1 MKQNDWTS
9 KLHERLDGHKAT
21 VPDGLWDKIAE
32 RLDDNIA
39 TAPAP
44 LPNNHNRPKTICLV
58 ALAMS
63 AAASVAVV
71 VMVAL
76 RMNDDTINNVASKFD
91 SPAASLHNPAPSSV
105 FNVPHRLI
113 SRIAST
119 TNASEPTA
127 QTPQA
132 AVLLA
137 EATPLSEDTTYRSV
151 CETPANDLQT
161 ITAPDESNA
170 RPDERSS
177 TSRMRKGGNANKTY
191 NKPSATSYA
200 LTQQT
205 KHAQQSAKWN
215 IGVHAEGITT
225 DSRNTQRPMLMATRD
240 ADMLVSGNPNKV
252 QSVLSN
258 APLQLADYSQTKHH
272 YHPMSFGL
280 SVGYNL
286 TPRLTLTTGMVY
298 TYASSDFTS
307 SAAGDDIVETQRLHY
322 IGVPLSVKYKVWGNS
337 AIHTYA
343 IAGCQADFNV
353 SAKMQTG
360 DITTDADK
368 DRTQWSVG
376 GAVGIQYNII
386 PRMGIYAEPGVRY
399 YIDNKS
405 SVETI
410 FKEKKLNFNLQLG
423 VRVEL

>member
-44 LPNNHNRPKTICLV
+44 LPNNRNRHKTIRLV

-76 RMNDDTINNVASKFD
+76 RMNDDTINNVASKYNR
-91 SPAASLHNPAPSSV
+91 PAASLHNPATSSV
-105 FNVPHRLI
+105 VNAPQRLI
-113 SRIAST
+113 SRIASAT
-119 TNASEPTA
+119 HASEPIA
-127 QTPQA
+127 QTPQT

-137 EATPLSEDTTYRSV
+137 EAAPLSEDTTYRSV

-161 ITAPDESNA
+161 ITAPDESN
-170 RPDERSS
+170 S

-200 LTQQT
+200 LTRQT

-298 TYASSDFTS
+298 TYASSEFTS
-307 SAAGDDIVETQRLHY
+307 SAAGDHIVETQRLHY
-322 IGVPLSVKYKVWGNS
+322 IGIPLSVKYKVWGNN
-337 AIHTYA
+337 AIQTYA
-343 IAGCQADFNV
+343 TAGCQADFNV
-353 SAKMQTG
+353 SANIQT
-360 DITTDADK
+360 DNITKDADK

-376 GAVGIQYNII
+376 GAVGVQYNII

>member
-44 LPNNHNRPKTICLV
+44 LPNNRNRHKTIRLV

-91 SPAASLHNPAPSSV
+91 RPAASLQNPAPSSV
-105 FNVPHRLI
+105 VNAPHRLI
-113 SRIAST
+113 SRIASAT
-119 TNASEPTA
+119 HASEPTA

-137 EATPLSEDTTYRSV
+137 EAAPLSEDTTYRSV

-161 ITAPDESNA
+161 ITAPDESN
-170 RPDERSS
+170 S
-177 TSRMRKGGNANKTY
+177 TSRMRKGGNANRTY

-225 DSRNTQRPMLMATRD
+225 DSRYTQRPMLMATRD

-322 IGVPLSVKYKVWGNS
+322 IGVPLNLKYKVWGNS

-343 IAGCQADFNV
+343 TAGCQADFNV

-376 GAVGIQYNII
+376 GAVGVQYNII

>member
-9 KLHERLDGHKAT
+9 KLRERLDDHKAT

-32 RLDDNIA
+32 RLDDNNA
-39 TAPAP
+39 VAPAQ
-44 LPNNHNRPKTICLV
+44 LLNNRNRPKTIRLV
-58 ALAMS
+58 ALALS

-76 RMNDDTINNVASKFD
+76 RMNDDTINNVAQIYD
-91 SPAASLHNPAPSSV
+91 RPAASLHNPAPSSV
-105 FNVPHRLI
+105 VNAPQ
-113 SRIAST
+113 RIMARITST
-119 TNASEPTA
+119 TPASKPMA
-127 QTPQA
+127 QTTEA
-132 AVLLA
+132 TLLLA
-137 EATPLSEDTTYRSV
+137 EAAPLSEDTTYRSV

-161 ITAPDESNA
+161 RTAPDESNA
-170 RPDERSS
+170 TPNESSS

-200 LTQQT
+200 LIRQT
-205 KHAQQSAKWN
+205 KHSRQSNRWN
-215 IGVHAEGITT
+215 VGVHAEGITT
-225 DSRNTQRPMLMATRD
+225 DSRNTQRPMLMATRES
-240 ADMLVSGNPNKV
+240 DMLASGNPNKV

-322 IGVPLSVKYKVWGNS
+322 IGVPLNLKYKVWGNS

-343 IAGCQADFNV
+343 TAGCQADFNV

-368 DRTQWSVG
+368 DCTQWSVG
-376 GAVGIQYNII
+376 GAVGVQYNII

>member
-9 KLHERLDGHKAT
+9 KLHERLDGHKVT

-32 RLDDNIA
+32 RLDDNSA

-44 LPNNHNRPKTICLV
+44 LINNRNRPKTIRLV

-76 RMNDDTINNVASKFD
+76 RMNDDTINNVASKYNR
-91 SPAASLHNPAPSSV
+91 PAASLHNPAASSV
-105 FNVPHRLI
+105 FNAPQRLMA
-113 SRIAST
+113 RITST
-119 TNASEPTA
+119 THASEPMA

-137 EATPLSEDTTYRSV
+137 EAAPLSEDTTYRSV
-151 CETPANDLQT
+151 CETPDNDLQT

-170 RPDERSS
+170 TPDESHS
-177 TSRMRKGGNANKTY
+177 TSRMRKGGNANRTY

-200 LTQQT
+200 MTRQT
-205 KHAQQSAKWN
+205 KHTQQSARWN

-225 DSRNTQRPMLMATRD
+225 DSRNTQRPMLMATRESD
-240 ADMLVSGNPNKV
+240 VLASGNPNKV

-286 TPRLTLTTGMVY
+286 THRLTLTTGMVY

-322 IGVPLSVKYKVWGNS
+322 IGIPLNVKYKVWGNS
-337 AIHTYA
+337 AVQTYA
-343 IAGCQADFNV
+343 TAGGQADINV
-353 SAKMQTG
+353 SAKIQTG
-360 DITTDADK
+360 DITKDTDK
-368 DRTQWSVG
+368 DHIQFSIG
-376 GAVGIQYNII
+376 GAVGVQYNVI
-386 PRMGIYAEPGVRY
+386 PHLGLYAEPGVRY

>member
-9 KLHERLDGHKAT
+9 KLRERLDGHKAT

-32 RLDDNIA
+32 RIDDNNA
-39 TAPAP
+39 AAPAP
-44 LPNNHNRPKTICLV
+44 LLNNRNRPKTIRLV
-58 ALAMS
+58 ALALS

-76 RMNDDTINNVASKFD
+76 RMNDDTINNVAQIYD
-91 SPAASLHNPAPSSV
+91 RPAASLHNPAPSSV
-105 FNVPHRLI
+105 VNAPQRLMA
-113 SRIAST
+113 RITST
-119 TNASEPTA
+119 TPASEPMA
-127 QTPQA
+127 QTPETTL
-132 AVLLA
+132 LLA
-137 EATPLSEDTTYRSV
+137 EAAPLAEDTKYRSV

-161 ITAPDESNA
+161 RTAPDETNA
-170 RPDERSS
+170 TPNESSS
-177 TSRMRKGGNANKTY
+177 TSRMRKGGNANRTY

-200 LTQQT
+200 YSRQT
-205 KHAQQSAKWN
+205 ASSLQSNRWTV
-215 IGVHAEGITT
+215 GVHAEGITT
-225 DSRNTQRPMLMATRD
+225 DSRNTQRPMLMATRES
-240 ADMLVSGNPNKV
+240 DMLASGNPNKV

-322 IGVPLSVKYKVWGNS
+322 IGVPLNLKYKVWGNS

-343 IAGCQADFNV
+343 TAGCQADFNV

-376 GAVGIQYNII
+376 GAVGVQYNII

>member
-44 LPNNHNRPKTICLV
+44 LPNNHNRPKTIRLV

-91 SPAASLHNPAPSSV
+91 SPAASLHNPATSSV
-105 FNVPHRLI
+105 VNVPHRLMA
-113 SRIAST
+113 RITST
-119 TNASEPTA
+119 THASEPTA

-161 ITAPDESNA
+161 ITAPDESNTT
-170 RPDERSS
+170 PDENNS
-177 TSRMRKGGNANKTY
+177 TSRMRKGGNANRTY

-200 LTQQT
+200 LTRQT

-307 SAAGDDIVETQRLHY
+307 SAAGDHIVETQRLHY
-322 IGVPLSVKYKVWGNS
+322 IGIPLSVKYKVWGNN
-337 AIHTYA
+337 AIQTYA
-343 IAGCQADFNV
+343 TAGCQADFNV
-353 SAKMQTG
+353 SANIQT
-360 DITTDADK
+360 DNITKDADK

-376 GAVGIQYNII
+376 GAVGVQYNFL
-386 PRMGIYAEPGVRY
+386 PHMGIYAEPGMRY

>member
-44 LPNNHNRPKTICLV
+44 LPNNHNRPKTIRLV

-76 RMNDDTINNVASKFD
+76 RMNDDTINNVASKYNR
-91 SPAASLHNPAPSSV
+91 PAASLHNPATSSV
-105 FNVPHRLI
+105 VNAPQRLI
-113 SRIAST
+113 SRIASAT
-119 TNASEPTA
+119 HASELTA

-200 LTQQT
+200 LTRQT

-225 DSRNTQRPMLMATRD
+225 DSRNTQRLMLMATRD

-298 TYASSDFTS
+298 TYASSEFTS
-307 SAAGDDIVETQRLHY
+307 SAAGDHIVETQRLHY
-322 IGVPLSVKYKVWGNS
+322 IGIPLSVKYKVWGNN
-337 AIHTYA
+337 AIQTYA
-343 IAGCQADFNV
+343 TAGCQADFNV
-353 SAKMQTG
+353 SANIQT
-360 DITTDADK
+360 DNITKDADK

-376 GAVGIQYNII
+376 GAVGVQYNII

>member
-44 LPNNHNRPKTICLV
+44 LPNNRNRPKTIRLI

-76 RMNDDTINNVASKFD
+76 RMNDDTINNVASKYNRQ
-91 SPAASLHNPAPSSV
+91 AASLHNPATPSV
-105 FNVPHRLI
+105 VNAPQRLMA
-113 SRIAST
+113 RITSAT
-119 TNASEPTA
+119 PASEPMA
-127 QTPQA
+127 QTPETTL
-132 AVLLA
+132 LLA
-137 EATPLSEDTTYRSV
+137 EAAPLSGDTTYRSV

-161 ITAPDESNA
+161 ITAPDESTA
-170 RPDERSS
+170 TPDESNS
-177 TSRMRKGGNANKTY
+177 TSRMRKGGNANRTY

-200 LTQQT
+200 MTRQT
-205 KHAQQSAKWN
+205 KHTHQSNRWN

-225 DSRNTQRPMLMATRD
+225 DSRNTQRPMLMATRES
-240 ADMLVSGNPNKV
+240 DMLASGNPNKV

-280 SVGYNL
+280 SVGYSL

-322 IGVPLSVKYKVWGNS
+322 IGIPLNVKYKVWGNNT
-337 AIHTYA
+337 IHTYA

-376 GAVGIQYNII
+376 GAVGVQYNII
-386 PRMGIYAEPGVRY
+386 PRMGIYAEPGMRY

>member
-44 LPNNHNRPKTICLV
+44 RINNRNRPKTIRLV

-91 SPAASLHNPAPSSV
+91 RPAASLHNPATSSV
-105 FNVPHRLI
+105 VNAPHRLI
-113 SRIAST
+113 SRIASAT
-119 TNASEPTA
+119 HASEPIA

-161 ITAPDESNA
+161 ITAPDESN
-170 RPDERSS
+170 S
-177 TSRMRKGGNANKTY
+177 TSRMRKGSNANRTY

-200 LTQQT
+200 LTRQT

-225 DSRNTQRPMLMATRD
+225 DSRNTQRPMLMATRES
-240 ADMLVSGNPNKV
+240 DMLASGNPNKV

-286 TPRLTLTTGMVY
+286 TPRLALTTGMVY

-307 SAAGDDIVETQRLHY
+307 SAAGDDIIETQRLHY
-322 IGVPLSVKYKVWGNS
+322 IGVPLNLKYKVWGNS

-343 IAGCQADFNV
+343 TAGCQADFNI

-368 DRTQWSVG
+368 DRTQWSVV

>member
-44 LPNNHNRPKTICLV
+44 LLNNRNRPKTIRLV
-58 ALAMS
+58 ALALS

-76 RMNDDTINNVASKFD
+76 RMNDDTINKVAQIYD
-91 SPAASLHNPAPSSV
+91 RPAASLHNPATSSV
-105 FNVPHRLI
+105 VNAPQRLMA
-113 SRIAST
+113 RITSAT
-119 TNASEPTA
+119 PASEPMA
-127 QTPQA
+127 QTPETPL
-132 AVLLA
+132 LLA
-137 EATPLSEDTTYRSV
+137 EAAPLSEDTTYRSV

-161 ITAPDESNA
+161 RTAPDESNA
-170 RPDERSS
+170 TPDESYS
-177 TSRMRKGGNANKTY
+177 TSRMRKGGNANKPY

-200 LTQQT
+200 MTRQT
-205 KHAQQSAKWN
+205 ASSLQSNRWTV
-215 IGVHAEGITT
+215 GVHAEGITT
-225 DSRNTQRPMLMATRD
+225 DSRNTQRPMLMATRES
-240 ADMLVSGNPNKV
+240 DMLVSGNPNKV

-258 APLQLADYSQTKHH
+258 APLQLTDYSQTKHH

-322 IGVPLSVKYKVWGNS
+322 IGIPLNVKYKVWGNS

-343 IAGCQADFNV
+343 TAGCQADFNV

-368 DRTQWSVG
+368 DHTQWSVG

-386 PRMGIYAEPGVRY
+386 PHMGIYAEPGVRY

>member
-44 LPNNHNRPKTICLV
+44 LPNNHNRPKTIRLV

-91 SPAASLHNPAPSSV
+91 SPAASLHNPATSSV
-105 FNVPHRLI
+105 VNAPQRLI
-113 SRIAST
+113 SRIASAT
-119 TNASEPTA
+119 HASEPTA

-161 ITAPDESNA
+161 ITAPDESN
-170 RPDERSS
+170 S
-177 TSRMRKGGNANKTY
+177 TSRMRKGGNANRTY

-200 LTQQT
+200 MTRQT
-205 KHAQQSAKWN
+205 KHTHQSNRWN

-240 ADMLVSGNPNKV
+240 ADMLASGNPNKV

-307 SAAGDDIVETQRLHY
+307 SAAGDDIIETQRLHY
-322 IGVPLSVKYKVWGNS
+322 IGVPLSVKYKVWGNN

>member
-44 LPNNHNRPKTICLV
+44 LPNNHNRPKTIRLV

-91 SPAASLHNPAPSSV
+91 SPAASLHNPATSSV
-105 FNVPHRLI
+105 VNAPQRLI
-113 SRIAST
+113 SRIASAT
-119 TNASEPTA
+119 HASEPTA

-161 ITAPDESNA
+161 ITAPDESNVT
-170 RPDERSS
+170 PDESYS

-225 DSRNTQRPMLMATRD
+225 DSRNTQRPMLMATRES
-240 ADMLVSGNPNKV
+240 DMLVSGNPNKV

-298 TYASSDFTS
+298 TYASSEFTS
-307 SAAGDDIVETQRLHY
+307 SAAGDHIVETQRLHY
-322 IGVPLSVKYKVWGNS
+322 IGIPLSVKYKVWGNN
-337 AIHTYA
+337 AIQTYA
-343 IAGCQADFNV
+343 TAGCQADFNV
-353 SAKMQTG
+353 SANIQT
-360 DITTDADK
+360 DNITKDADK

-376 GAVGIQYNII
+376 GAVGVQYNII

>member
-44 LPNNHNRPKTICLV
+44 LPNNRNRPKTIRLV

-76 RMNDDTINNVASKFD
+76 RMNDDTINNVASKYNRQ
-91 SPAASLHNPAPSSV
+91 AASLHNPATSSV
-105 FNVPHRLI
+105 VNAPQRLI
-113 SRIAST
+113 SRIASAT
-119 TNASEPTA
+119 HASEPMA
-127 QTPQA
+127 QIPQT

-137 EATPLSEDTTYRSV
+137 EAAPLSEDTIYRSV

-161 ITAPDESNA
+161 RTAPDESNA
-170 RPDERSS
+170 TPDESYS
-177 TSRMRKGGNANKTY
+177 TSRMRKGGNANRTY

-200 LTQQT
+200 ITRQT
-205 KHAQQSAKWN
+205 KHAHQSNRWN

-225 DSRNTQRPMLMATRD
+225 DSRNTQRPMLMATRES
-240 ADMLVSGNPNKV
+240 DMLASGNPNKV

-280 SVGYNL
+280 SVGYSL
-286 TPRLTLTTGMVY
+286 TSRLALTTGMVY

-322 IGVPLSVKYKVWGNS
+322 IGVPLNLKYNVWGNN

-343 IAGCQADFNV
+343 TAGCQADFNV

-376 GAVGIQYNII
+376 GAVGVQYNII

>member
-9 KLHERLDGHKAT
+9 KLRERLDDHKAT

-32 RLDDNIA
+32 RLDDNNA
-39 TAPAP
+39 AAPAP
-44 LPNNHNRPKTICLV
+44 LLNNRNRPKTIRLV
-58 ALAMS
+58 ALALS

-76 RMNDDTINNVASKFD
+76 RMNDDTINKVAQIYD
-91 SPAASLHNPAPSSV
+91 RPAASLHNQAPSSV
-105 FNVPHRLI
+105 VNAPQRLI
-113 SRIAST
+113 SSIAST
-119 TNASEPTA
+119 THASEPMA

-137 EATPLSEDTTYRSV
+137 EAAPLSEDTTYRSV

-170 RPDERSS
+170 TPDESYS
-177 TSRMRKGGNANKTY
+177 TSRMRKGGNANKPY

-200 LTQQT
+200 YSRQT
-205 KHAQQSAKWN
+205 ASSLQSNRWTV
-215 IGVHAEGITT
+215 GVHAEGITT
-225 DSRNTQRPMLMATRD
+225 DSRNTQRPMLMATRES
-240 ADMLVSGNPNKV
+240 DMLVSGYPNKV

-286 TPRLTLTTGMVY
+286 TPRITLTTGMVY

-307 SAAGDDIVETQRLHY
+307 SAAGDDIIETQRLHY
-322 IGVPLSVKYKVWGNS
+322 IGVPLNVKYKVWGNS

-343 IAGCQADFNV
+343 TAGCQADFNV

-376 GAVGIQYNII
+376 GAVGVQYNIL
-386 PRMGIYAEPGVRY
+386 PHMGIYAEPGVRY

>member
-9 KLHERLDGHKAT
+9 KLRERLDDHKAT

-32 RLDDNIA
+32 RLDDNNA

-44 LPNNHNRPKTICLV
+44 LLNNRNRTKTIRLV

-76 RMNDDTINNVASKFD
+76 RMNDDTINNVAQIYD
-91 SPAASLHNPAPSSV
+91 RPAASLHNPTPSSV
-105 FNVPHRLI
+105 VNAPQRLMA
-113 SRIAST
+113 RITSATPASK
-119 TNASEPTA
+119 PMA
-127 QTPQA
+127 QTPETTL
-132 AVLLA
+132 LLA
-137 EATPLSEDTTYRSV
+137 EAAPLAEDTTYRSV

-161 ITAPDESNA
+161 RTAPDETNA
-170 RPDERSS
+170 TPNKTSS
-177 TSRMRKGGNANKTY
+177 TSRMRKGGNANKPY

-200 LTQQT
+200 YSRQT
-205 KHAQQSAKWN
+205 ASSLQSNRWTV
-215 IGVHAEGITT
+215 GVHAEGITT
-225 DSRNTQRPMLMATRD
+225 DSRNTQRPMLMATRES
-240 ADMLVSGNPNKV
+240 DMLVSGNPNKV

-322 IGVPLSVKYKVWGNS
+322 IGIPLNLKYKVWGNN

-343 IAGCQADFNV
+343 TAGCQADFNV

-368 DRTQWSVG
+368 DRTQWAVG
-376 GAVGIQYNII
+376 GAVGVQYNII

>member
-44 LPNNHNRPKTICLV
+44 LPNNRNRPKTIRLV

-76 RMNDDTINNVASKFD
+76 RMYDDTINNVASKYNR
-91 SPAASLHNPAPSSV
+91 PAASLHNPATSSV
-105 FNVPHRLI
+105 VNAPQRLMA
-113 SRIAST
+113 RITST
-119 TNASEPTA
+119 TPASEPMA

-137 EATPLSEDTTYRSV
+137 EAAPLSEDTTYRSV

-161 ITAPDESNA
+161 ITAPDDSN
-170 RPDERSS
+170 S
-177 TSRMRKGGNANKTY
+177 TSRMRKGGNANRTY

-200 LTQQT
+200 MTRQT
-205 KHAQQSAKWN
+205 KHTQQSNRWN

-225 DSRNTQRPMLMATRD
+225 DSRNTQRPMLMATRES
-240 ADMLVSGNPNKV
+240 DMLASGNPNKV

-307 SAAGDDIVETQRLHY
+307 SAAGDDIIETQRLHY
-322 IGVPLSVKYKVWGNS
+322 IGVPLNLKYNVWGNN

-343 IAGCQADFNV
+343 TAGCQADFNV

-376 GAVGIQYNII
+376 GAVGVQYNII
-386 PRMGIYAEPGVRY
+386 PRMGIYAEPGMRY

>member
-9 KLHERLDGHKAT
+9 KLRERLDGHKAT

-32 RLDDNIA
+32 RLDDNNA
-39 TAPAP
+39 AAPAP
-44 LPNNHNRPKTICLV
+44 LLNNRNHTKTIRLV
-58 ALAMS
+58 ALALS

-76 RMNDDTINNVASKFD
+76 RMNDDTINKVAQIYD
-91 SPAASLHNPAPSSV
+91 RPAASLHNPAPSSV
-105 FNVPHRLI
+105 VNAPQRLMA
-113 SRIAST
+113 RITSATLASK
-119 TNASEPTA
+119 PMA
-127 QTPQA
+127 QTPETTL
-132 AVLLA
+132 LLA
-137 EATPLSEDTTYRSV
+137 EAAPLAEDTTYRSV

-161 ITAPDESNA
+161 RTAPDETNA
-170 RPDERSS
+170 TPYESSS
-177 TSRMRKGGNANKTY
+177 TSRMRKGGNANKPY

-200 LTQQT
+200 YSRQT
-205 KHAQQSAKWN
+205 ASSLQSNRWTV
-215 IGVHAEGITT
+215 GVHAEGITT
-225 DSRNTQRPMLMATRD
+225 DRRNTQRPMLMATRES
-240 ADMLVSGNPNKV
+240 DMLVSGNPNKV

-286 TPRLTLTTGMVY
+286 TPRLALTTGMVY

-307 SAAGDDIVETQRLHY
+307 SAAGDDIIETQRLHY
-322 IGVPLSVKYKVWGNS
+322 IGVPLNLKYKVWGNS

-343 IAGCQADFNV
+343 TAGCQADFNV

-368 DRTQWSVG
+368 DHTQWSVG
-376 GAVGIQYNII
+376 GAVGVQYNII

-410 FKEKKLNFNLQLG
+410 FKEKKFNFNLQLG

>member
-9 KLHERLDGHKAT
+9 KLRERLAEHEAT

-44 LPNNHNRPKTICLV
+44 LPNNRNRHKTIRLV

-76 RMNDDTINNVASKFD
+76 RMNDDTINNVASKYNR
-91 SPAASLHNPAPSSV
+91 PAASLHNPATSSV
-105 FNVPHRLI
+105 VNAPQRLI
-113 SRIAST
+113 SRIASAT
-119 TNASEPTA
+119 HASEPTA

-161 ITAPDESNA
+161 ITAPDESN
-170 RPDERSS
+170 S
-177 TSRMRKGGNANKTY
+177 TSRMRKGGNANRTY

-200 LTQQT
+200 MTRQT
-205 KHAQQSAKWN
+205 KHAQQSNRWN

-225 DSRNTQRPMLMATRD
+225 DSRNTQRPMLMATRES
-240 ADMLVSGNPNKV
+240 DMLASGNPNKV

>member
-44 LPNNHNRPKTICLV
+44 LPNNRNRPNTIRLV

-76 RMNDDTINNVASKFD
+76 RMNDDTINNVASKYNR
-91 SPAASLHNPAPSSV
+91 PAASLHNPATPSV
-105 FNVPHRLI
+105 FNAPHRLMA
-113 SRIAST
+113 RITST
-119 TNASEPTA
+119 TPASKPMA
-127 QTPQA
+127 QTTEA
-132 AVLLA
+132 TLLLA
-137 EATPLSEDTTYRSV
+137 EAAPLSEDTTYRSV
-151 CETPANDLQT
+151 CETPDNDLQT

-177 TSRMRKGGNANKTY
+177 TSRMRKGGNANRTY

-200 LTQQT
+200 MTRQT
-205 KHAQQSAKWN
+205 KHTQQSARWN
-215 IGVHAEGITT
+215 IGVHAEGITI
-225 DSRNTQRPMLMATRD
+225 DSRNTQRPMLMGTRES
-240 ADMLVSGNPNKV
+240 DMLASGNPNKV

-322 IGVPLSVKYKVWGNS
+322 IGIPLSVKYKVWGNN

-343 IAGCQADFNV
+343 TAGCQADFNV

-386 PRMGIYAEPGVRY
+386 PRMGIYAEPGMRY

>member
-44 LPNNHNRPKTICLV
+44 LPNNRNRHKTIRLV

-76 RMNDDTINNVASKFD
+76 RMNDDTINNVASKYNR
-91 SPAASLHNPAPSSV
+91 PAASLHNPAPSSV
-105 FNVPHRLI
+105 VNAPQRLMA
-113 SRIAST
+113 RITST
-119 TNASEPTA
+119 TPASKPMA
-127 QTPQA
+127 QTPETTL
-132 AVLLA
+132 LLA
-137 EATPLSEDTTYRSV
+137 EAAPLAEDTTYRSV

-161 ITAPDESNA
+161 RTAPDETNA
-170 RPDERSS
+170 TPNESSS
-177 TSRMRKGGNANKTY
+177 TSRMRKGGNANKPY

-200 LTQQT
+200 YSRQT
-205 KHAQQSAKWN
+205 ASSLQSNRWTV
-215 IGVHAEGITT
+215 GVHAEGITT
-225 DSRNTQRPMLMATRD
+225 DSRNTQRPMLMATRES
-240 ADMLVSGNPNKV
+240 DMFVSGNPNKV

-322 IGVPLSVKYKVWGNS
+322 IGIPLNVKYKVWGNS

-343 IAGCQADFNV
+343 TAGCQADFNV
-353 SAKMQTG
+353 SAKMHTG

-376 GAVGIQYNII
+376 GAVGVQYNII
-386 PRMGIYAEPGVRY
+386 PRMGIYAEPGMRY

>member
-9 KLHERLDGHKAT
+9 KLRERLDGHKAT

-32 RLDDNIA
+32 RLDDNNA
-39 TAPAP
+39 AAPAP
-44 LPNNHNRPKTICLV
+44 LLNNRNRTKTIRLV
-58 ALAMS
+58 AMALS

-76 RMNDDTINNVASKFD
+76 RMNDDTINNVAQIYD
-91 SPAASLHNPAPSSV
+91 RPAASLHNPTPSSV
-105 FNVPHRLI
+105 VNAPQRLMA
-113 SRIAST
+113 RITSATLASK
-119 TNASEPTA
+119 PMA
-127 QTPQA
+127 QTPETTL
-132 AVLLA
+132 LLA
-137 EATPLSEDTTYRSV
+137 EAAPQSEDTTYRSV

-161 ITAPDESNA
+161 RTAPDETNATPNESN
-170 RPDERSS
+170 S
-177 TSRMRKGGNANKTY
+177 TSRMRKGGNANKPY

-200 LTQQT
+200 YSRQT
-205 KHAQQSAKWN
+205 ASSLQSNRWTV
-215 IGVHAEGITT
+215 GVHAEGITT
-225 DSRNTQRPMLMATRD
+225 DSRNTQRPMLMATRES
-240 ADMLVSGNPNKV
+240 DMLVSGNPNKV

-322 IGVPLSVKYKVWGNS
+322 IGVPLNVKYKVWGNS

-343 IAGCQADFNV
+343 TAGCQTDFNV

-376 GAVGIQYNII
+376 GAVGVQYNII

>member
-44 LPNNHNRPKTICLV
+44 LPNNRNRHKTIRLV

-76 RMNDDTINNVASKFD
+76 RMNDDTINNVASKYNR
-91 SPAASLHNPAPSSV
+91 PAASLQNPATSSV
-105 FNVPHRLI
+105 VNAPQRLMA
-113 SRIAST
+113 RITST
-119 TNASEPTA
+119 TPASEPMA
-127 QTPQA
+127 QTTEA
-132 AVLLA
+132 TLLLA
-137 EATPLSEDTTYRSV
+137 EAAPLSEDTTYRSV

-161 ITAPDESNA
+161 ITAPDESN
-170 RPDERSS
+170 S
-177 TSRMRKGGNANKTY
+177 TSRMRKGGNANRIY

-200 LTQQT
+200 MTRQT
-205 KHAQQSAKWN
+205 NHTQQSARWN

-225 DSRNTQRPMLMATRD
+225 DSRNTQRPMLMATRES
-240 ADMLVSGNPNKV
+240 DMLASGNPNKV

-286 TPRLTLTTGMVY
+286 TPRLALTTGMVY

-322 IGVPLSVKYKVWGNS
+322 IGVPLNLKYKVWGNS

-368 DRTQWSVG
+368 DHTQWSVG

>member
-9 KLHERLDGHKAT
+9 KLRERLDGHKAT

-32 RLDDNIA
+32 HLDENNA
-39 TAPAP
+39 AAPAP
-44 LPNNHNRPKTICLV
+44 LLNNRNRPKTIRLV
-58 ALAMS
+58 ALALS

-76 RMNDDTINNVASKFD
+76 RMNDDTINNVASKYNR
-91 SPAASLHNPAPSSV
+91 PAASLHNPAPSSV
-105 FNVPHRLI
+105 VNAPQRLMA
-113 SRIAST
+113 RITSAT
-119 TNASEPTA
+119 PASEPMA
-127 QTPQA
+127 QTPETTL
-132 AVLLA
+132 LLA
-137 EATPLSEDTTYRSV
+137 EAAPQSEDTTYRSV

-161 ITAPDESNA
+161 RTAPDETNTTPNES
-170 RPDERSS
+170 SS
-177 TSRMRKGGNANKTY
+177 TSRMRKGGNANKPY

-200 LTQQT
+200 YSRQT
-205 KHAQQSAKWN
+205 ASSLQSNRWTV
-215 IGVHAEGITT
+215 GVHAEGITT
-225 DSRNTQRPMLMATRD
+225 DSRNTQRPMLMATRES
-240 ADMLVSGNPNKV
+240 DMLVSGNPNKV

-322 IGVPLSVKYKVWGNS
+322 IGVPLNVKYKVWGNS

-343 IAGCQADFNV
+343 TAGCQADFNV

-376 GAVGIQYNII
+376 GAVGVQYNII

>member
-9 KLHERLDGHKAT
+9 KLRERLDDHKAT

-44 LPNNHNRPKTICLV
+44 RINNRNRHKTIRLV

-76 RMNDDTINNVASKFD
+76 RMNDDTINKVAQIYNR
-91 SPAASLHNPAPSSV
+91 PAASLHNPATSSV
-105 FNVPHRLI
+105 VNAPQRLI
-113 SRIAST
+113 SRIASAT
-119 TNASEPTA
+119 HASEPTA

-151 CETPANDLQT
+151 CETQANDLQT
-161 ITAPDESNA
+161 ITAPDESN
-170 RPDERSS
+170 S
-177 TSRMRKGGNANKTY
+177 TSRMRKGGNANRTY

-200 LTQQT
+200 MTRQT
-205 KHAQQSAKWN
+205 KHTNQSNRWN

-322 IGVPLSVKYKVWGNS
+322 IGVPLNLKYKVWGNS

-343 IAGCQADFNV
+343 TAGCQADFNV

-368 DRTQWSVG
+368 DHTQWSVG

>member
-9 KLHERLDGHKAT
+9 KLRERLDGHKAT

-44 LPNNHNRPKTICLV
+44 LINNRNRPKTIRLV

-76 RMNDDTINNVASKFD
+76 RMNDDTINNVASKYNR
-91 SPAASLHNPAPSSV
+91 PAASLHNPAPSSV
-105 FNVPHRLI
+105 VNAPQRLMA
-113 SRIAST
+113 RITST
-119 TNASEPTA
+119 TPASEPMA

-137 EATPLSEDTTYRSV
+137 EAAPLSEDTTYRSV

-170 RPDERSS
+170 TPDERYS

-200 LTQQT
+200 YSRQT
-205 KHAQQSAKWN
+205 ASSLQSNRWTV
-215 IGVHAEGITT
+215 GVHAEGITT
-225 DSRNTQRPMLMATRD
+225 DRRNTQRPMLMATRES
-240 ADMLVSGNPNKV
+240 DMLVSGNPNKV

-322 IGVPLSVKYKVWGNS
+322 IGIPLNVKYKVWGNS

-343 IAGCQADFNV
+343 TAGCQADFNV

-376 GAVGIQYNII
+376 GAVGVQYNII

>member
-44 LPNNHNRPKTICLV
+44 LINNHNRPKTIRLV

-91 SPAASLHNPAPSSV
+91 SPAASLHNPATSSV
-105 FNVPHRLI
+105 VNAPHRLMA
-113 SRIAST
+113 RITST
-119 TNASEPTA
+119 THASEPTA

-177 TSRMRKGGNANKTY
+177 TSRMRKGGNANRTY

-200 LTQQT
+200 LTRQT

-286 TPRLTLTTGMVY
+286 THRLTLTTGMVY

-307 SAAGDDIVETQRLHY
+307 SAAGDHIVETQRLHY
-322 IGVPLSVKYKVWGNS
+322 IGIPLSVKYKVWGNN
-337 AIHTYA
+337 AIQTYA
-343 IAGCQADFNV
+343 TAGCQADFNV
-353 SAKMQTG
+353 SANIQT
-360 DITTDADK
+360 DNITKDADK

-376 GAVGIQYNII
+376 GAVGVQYNFL
-386 PRMGIYAEPGVRY
+386 PHMGIYAEPGMRY

>member
-1 MKQNDWTS
+1 
-9 KLHERLDGHKAT
+9 
-21 VPDGLWDKIAE
+21 
-32 RLDDNIA
+32 
-39 TAPAP
+39 
-44 LPNNHNRPKTICLV
+44 
-58 ALAMS
+58 
-63 AAASVAVV
+63 
-71 VMVAL
+71 
-76 RMNDDTINNVASKFD
+76 
-91 SPAASLHNPAPSSV
+91 
-105 FNVPHRLI
+105 
-113 SRIAST
+113 
-119 TNASEPTA
+119 
-127 QTPQA
+127 
-132 AVLLA
+132 
-137 EATPLSEDTTYRSV
+137 
-151 CETPANDLQT
+151 
-161 ITAPDESNA
+161 
-170 RPDERSS
+170 
-177 TSRMRKGGNANKTY
+177 MRKGGNANRTY

-200 LTQQT
+200 MTRQT
-205 KHAQQSAKWN
+205 KHTHQSNRWN

-225 DSRNTQRPMLMATRD
+225 DSRNTQRPMLMATRES
-240 ADMLVSGNPNKV
+240 DMLASGNPNKV

-307 SAAGDDIVETQRLHY
+307 SAAGDDIIETQRLHY
-322 IGVPLSVKYKVWGNS
+322 IGVPLNLKYKVWGNN

-386 PRMGIYAEPGVRY
+386 PRMGIYAEPGMRY

>member
-9 KLHERLDGHKAT
+9 KLRERLDDHKAT

-32 RLDDNIA
+32 RLDDNNA
-39 TAPAP
+39 AAPAP
-44 LPNNHNRPKTICLV
+44 LLNNRNRTKTIRLV

-76 RMNDDTINNVASKFD
+76 RMNDDTINTVAQIYGR
-91 SPAASLHNPAPSSV
+91 PAASLHNPAPSSV
-105 FNVPHRLI
+105 VNAPQRLI
-113 SRIAST
+113 SRIASAT
-119 TNASEPTA
+119 PASEPMA
-127 QTPQA
+127 QTPETTL
-132 AVLLA
+132 LLA
-137 EATPLSEDTTYRSV
+137 EAAPLAEDTTYRSV

-161 ITAPDESNA
+161 RTAPDETNA
-170 RPDERSS
+170 TPNESSS
-177 TSRMRKGGNANKTY
+177 TSRMRKGGNANKPY

-200 LTQQT
+200 MTRQT
-205 KHAQQSAKWN
+205 TSSLQSNRWTV
-215 IGVHAEGITT
+215 GVHAEGITT
-225 DSRNTQRPMLMATRD
+225 DSRNTQRPMLMATRES
-240 ADMLVSGNPNKV
+240 DMLVSGNPNKV

-322 IGVPLSVKYKVWGNS
+322 IGVPLNVKYKVWGNS

-343 IAGCQADFNV
+343 TAGCQADFNV

-376 GAVGIQYNII
+376 GAVGVQYNII

>member
-9 KLHERLDGHKAT
+9 KLRERLDDHKAT

-32 RLDDNIA
+32 RLDDNNTA
-39 TAPAP
+39 APAP
-44 LPNNHNRPKTICLV
+44 LLNNRNRSKTIRLV
-58 ALAMS
+58 ALALS

-76 RMNDDTINNVASKFD
+76 RMNDDTINNVAQIYD
-91 SPAASLHNPAPSSV
+91 RPAASLHNPATSSV
-105 FNVPHRLI
+105 VNAPQRLMA
-113 SRIAST
+113 RITSATPASK
-119 TNASEPTA
+119 PMA
-127 QTPQA
+127 QTPETTL
-132 AVLLA
+132 LLA
-137 EATPLSEDTTYRSV
+137 EAAPLVEDTTHRSV

-161 ITAPDESNA
+161 RTAPDETNA
-170 RPDERSS
+170 TPDESSS
-177 TSRMRKGGNANKTY
+177 TSRMRKGGNANKPY

-200 LTQQT
+200 YSRQT
-205 KHAQQSAKWN
+205 KHAHQSNRWN

-225 DSRNTQRPMLMATRD
+225 DSRNTQRPMLMATRES
-240 ADMLVSGNPNKV
+240 DMLVSGNPNKV

-286 TPRLTLTTGMVY
+286 THRLTLTTGMVY

-322 IGVPLSVKYKVWGNS
+322 IGVPLNLKYKVWGNS

-368 DRTQWSVG
+368 DHTQWSVG
-376 GAVGIQYNII
+376 GAVGVQYNII

>member
-44 LPNNHNRPKTICLV
+44 LPNNHNRHKTIRLV

-91 SPAASLHNPAPSSV
+91 RPAASLHNPATSSV
-105 FNVPHRLI
+105 VNAPQRLMA
-113 SRIAST
+113 RITST
-119 TNASEPTA
+119 TPASEPMA
-127 QTPQA
+127 QTTEA
-132 AVLLA
+132 TLLLA
-137 EATPLSEDTTYRSV
+137 EAAPLSEDTTYRSV

-161 ITAPDESNA
+161 ITAPDESN
-170 RPDERSS
+170 S

-200 LTQQT
+200 LTRQT

-286 TPRLTLTTGMVY
+286 THRLTLTTGMVY

-307 SAAGDDIVETQRLHY
+307 SAACDDIIETQRLHY
-322 IGVPLSVKYKVWGNS
+322 IGIPLNLKYKVWGNN

-376 GAVGIQYNII
+376 GAVGVQYNII

>member
-9 KLHERLDGHKAT
+9 KLRERLDDHKAT

-32 RLDDNIA
+32 RLDDNNA
-39 TAPAP
+39 AAPAP
-44 LPNNHNRPKTICLV
+44 ILNNRNRTKTIRLV

-91 SPAASLHNPAPSSV
+91 SPAASLHNPATSSV
-105 FNVPHRLI
+105 VNAPHRLI
-113 SRIAST
+113 SRIASAT
-119 TNASEPTA
+119 HASEPIA
-127 QTPQA
+127 QTPQT

-137 EATPLSEDTTYRSV
+137 EAAPLSEDTTYRSV

-161 ITAPDESNA
+161 ITSPDESTA
-170 RPDERSS
+170 TPDERSS
-177 TSRMRKGGNANKTY
+177 TSRMRKGGNAKKTY

-200 LTQQT
+200 MTRQT
-205 KHAQQSAKWN
+205 KHTHQSNRWN

-225 DSRNTQRPMLMATRD
+225 DSRYTQRPMLMATRD

-298 TYASSDFTS
+298 TYVSSDFTS
-307 SAAGDDIVETQRLHY
+307 SAAGDDIIETQRLHY

>member
-44 LPNNHNRPKTICLV
+44 LPNNHNRPKTIRLV

-91 SPAASLHNPAPSSV
+91 SPAASLHNPATSSV
-105 FNVPHRLI
+105 VNAPQRLI
-113 SRIAST
+113 SRIASAT
-119 TNASEPTA
+119 HASEPIA
-127 QTPQA
+127 QTPQT

-137 EATPLSEDTTYRSV
+137 EAAPLSEDTTYRSV

-161 ITAPDESNA
+161 ITAPDESN
-170 RPDERSS
+170 S
-177 TSRMRKGGNANKTY
+177 TSRMRKGGNANRTY

-200 LTQQT
+200 MTRQT
-205 KHAQQSAKWN
+205 KHTQQSNRWN

-225 DSRNTQRPMLMATRD
+225 DSRNTQRPMLMATRES
-240 ADMLVSGNPNKV
+240 DMLASGNPNKV

-343 IAGCQADFNV
+343 TAGCQADFNV

-368 DRTQWSVG
+368 DRTQWSIG

>member
-44 LPNNHNRPKTICLV
+44 LPNNHNRPKTIRLV

-91 SPAASLHNPAPSSV
+91 SPAASLHNPATSSV
-105 FNVPHRLI
+105 VNAPQRLMA
-113 SRIAST
+113 RITST
-119 TNASEPTA
+119 TPASEPMA
-127 QTPQA
+127 QTTEA
-132 AVLLA
+132 TLLLA
-137 EATPLSEDTTYRSV
+137 EAAPLSEDTTYRSV

-161 ITAPDESNA
+161 ITAPDE
-170 RPDERSS
+170 RSS
-177 TSRMRKGGNANKTY
+177 TSRMRKGGNANRTY

-200 LTQQT
+200 LTRQT

-225 DSRNTQRPMLMATRD
+225 DSRNTQRPMLMATRES
-240 ADMLVSGNPNKV
+240 DMLASGNPNKV

-286 TPRLTLTTGMVY
+286 TPRLALTTGMVY

-307 SAAGDDIVETQRLHY
+307 SAAGDDIIETQRLHY
-322 IGVPLSVKYKVWGNS
+322 IGVPLNLKYKVWGNN

-360 DITTDADK
+360 DITTEADK
-368 DRTQWSVG
+368 DHTQWSVG
-376 GAVGIQYNII
+376 GAVGVQYNII

>member
-44 LPNNHNRPKTICLV
+44 LPNNRNRHKTIRLV

-76 RMNDDTINNVASKFD
+76 RMNDDTINNVASKYNRQ
-91 SPAASLHNPAPSSV
+91 AASLHNPATSSV
-105 FNVPHRLI
+105 VNAPQRLI
-113 SRIAST
+113 SRIASAT
-119 TNASEPTA
+119 HASEPMA
-127 QTPQA
+127 QIPQT

-137 EATPLSEDTTYRSV
+137 EATPLSEDTIYRSV

-161 ITAPDESNA
+161 RTAPDESNA
-170 RPDERSS
+170 TPDESYS
-177 TSRMRKGGNANKTY
+177 TSRMRKGGNANRTY

-200 LTQQT
+200 ITRQT
-205 KHAQQSAKWN
+205 KHAHQSNRWN

-225 DSRNTQRPMLMATRD
+225 DSRNTQRPMLMATRES
-240 ADMLVSGNPNKV
+240 DMLASGNPNKV

-280 SVGYNL
+280 SVGYSL
-286 TPRLTLTTGMVY
+286 TSRLALTTGMVY

-322 IGVPLSVKYKVWGNS
+322 IGVPLNLKYNVWGNN

-343 IAGCQADFNV
+343 TAGCQADFNV

-376 GAVGIQYNII
+376 GAVGVQYNII

>member
-32 RLDDNIA
+32 RLDDNGTA
-39 TAPAP
+39 APAP
-44 LPNNHNRPKTICLV
+44 LLNNRNRPKTIRLV
-58 ALAMS
+58 ALALS
-63 AAASVAVV
+63 AVASVAVV

-76 RMNDDTINNVASKFD
+76 RMNDDTINKVASKYNR
-91 SPAASLHNPAPSSV
+91 PAASLHNPATSSV
-105 FNVPHRLI
+105 VNAPQRLMA
-113 SRIAST
+113 RITSNT
-119 TNASEPTA
+119 PASEPMA

-137 EATPLSEDTTYRSV
+137 EAAPLSEDTTYRSV

-161 ITAPDESNA
+161 ITAPDESN
-170 RPDERSS
+170 S
-177 TSRMRKGGNANKTY
+177 TSRMRKGGNANRTY

-200 LTQQT
+200 MTRQT
-205 KHAQQSAKWN
+205 KHTNQSNRWN

-225 DSRNTQRPMLMATRD
+225 DSRNTQRPMLMATRES
-240 ADMLVSGNPNKV
+240 DMLASGNPNKV

-286 TPRLTLTTGMVY
+286 TPRLALTTGMVY

-322 IGVPLSVKYKVWGNS
+322 IGVPLNLKYKVWGNN

>member
-9 KLHERLDGHKAT
+9 KLRERLDGHKAT

-44 LPNNHNRPKTICLV
+44 LPNNRNRHKTIRLV

-76 RMNDDTINNVASKFD
+76 RMNDDTINKVAQIYNR
-91 SPAASLHNPAPSSV
+91 PAASLHNPATSSV
-105 FNVPHRLI
+105 VNAPQRLI
-113 SRIAST
+113 SRIASAT
-119 TNASEPTA
+119 HASEPTA

-161 ITAPDESNA
+161 ITAPDESN
-170 RPDERSS
+170 S

-200 LTQQT
+200 LTRQT
-205 KHAQQSAKWN
+205 KHAQQSNRWN

-225 DSRNTQRPMLMATRD
+225 DSRNTQRPMLMATRES
-240 ADMLVSGNPNKV
+240 DMLASGNPNKV

-286 TPRLTLTTGMVY
+286 TPRLALTTGMVY

-368 DRTQWSVG
+368 DHTQWSVG
-376 GAVGIQYNII
+376 GAVGVQYNII

>member
-44 LPNNHNRPKTICLV
+44 LPNNHNRPKTIRLV

-91 SPAASLHNPAPSSV
+91 SPAASLHNPATSSV
-105 FNVPHRLI
+105 VNAPQRLI
-113 SRIAST
+113 SRIASAT
-119 TNASEPTA
+119 HASEPTA

-298 TYASSDFTS
+298 TYASSEFTS
-307 SAAGDDIVETQRLHY
+307 SAAGDHIVETQRLHY
-322 IGVPLSVKYKVWGNS
+322 IGIPLSVKYKVWGNN
-337 AIHTYA
+337 AIQTYA
-343 IAGCQADFNV
+343 TAGCQADFNV
-353 SAKMQTG
+353 SANIQT
-360 DITTDADK
+360 DNITKDADK

-376 GAVGIQYNII
+376 GAVGVQYNII